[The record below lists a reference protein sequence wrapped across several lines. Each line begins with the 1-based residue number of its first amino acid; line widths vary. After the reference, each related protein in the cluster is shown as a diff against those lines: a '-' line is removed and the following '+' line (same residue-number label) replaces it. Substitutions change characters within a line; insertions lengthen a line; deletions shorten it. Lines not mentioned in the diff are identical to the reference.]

1 MFERSR
7 RYFVAI
13 AGLALAPVL
22 ACSDSNGVD
31 NTPQDFTGTYTL
43 VSFSTGVGNQ
53 IVEIPG
59 STGTISMTAT
69 AYNATFNIPGV
80 GQTVDQGT
88 YTATGTATEGTWTQ
102 QSSVNQ
108 DLQYSGTYAYNTST
122 DRLTLDTTVQTIRT
136 VIVLQKN

>member
-7 RYFVAI
+7 RLFLAA
-13 AGLALAPVL
+13 AGLAIVPVL

-31 NTPQDFTGTYTL
+31 GTPQNFSGTYTL
-43 VSFSTGVGNQ
+43 LSFSTGVGNQ

-59 STGTISMTAT
+59 STGSITMTGT
-69 AYNATFNIPGV
+69 TYDVTFDIPGV

-88 YTATGTATEGTWTQ
+88 YTATGTATAGTWTQ

-108 DLQYSGTYAYNTST
+108 NLQYSGTYTYNSSS
-122 DRLTLDTTVQTIRT
+122 DQLTLDTTVQTIRT
-136 VIVLQKN
+136 VIVLQKD